1 MPAYS
6 MNIFKFGGTSIG
18 SADAIRRAVAIAS
31 QASSEPLVVV
41 VSAMAGM
48 TDLLLG
54 AAQAAARGDIEASVA
69 ATEKFS
75 RTHEDAIAEL
85 LPAQEQAEVRAYIA
99 KSVAELASICQSI
112 AVLKELSPRT
122 LDVVVARGERA
133 LARIFTAVLRSQLL
147 ATPPREVAYVDAT
160 EIIVV
165 EHSFG
170 TVHADYASCHQNASR
185 LVKPLLERG
194 AIVIVPGYIGRTK
207 DIDLVTL
214 GRGGS
219 DFSAAILANALSM
232 GEGGVGGNVS
242 VTLYKEVD
250 GLMTTDPR
258 LVSGARLVRELHYR
272 EAAELAYYGAK
283 ILHPRTMIPLVEK
296 RIPLTIK
303 NTFNPEASGTRIAGD
318 VFGGG
323 QPVKALSAAM
333 NQALVAI
340 EGKGM
345 MGVPGV
351 AGRTFAALAQAGI
364 SVSVISQGSSE
375 SSICFIVP
383 ESEEAGAVRAL
394 SETFAHEIRLGLID
408 GLRVERAVAVVAV
421 VGLGMRGVPGI
432 AARTFGALARANTN
446 IVAIA
451 QGSSELN
458 ISVVIRGADVKAA
471 LGALHD
477 EFQLEKSHA
486 LSVRSAREMSIAL
499 LGFGQIGRKLTE
511 QLLAQDTFLR
521 EERGVDWKC
530 VALADRSG
538 AIAMSEGFQTKDV
551 EAFLARKAG
560 GAPLVSGG
568 DIAKGGSVAATLDE
582 LRHKLWQMPFS
593 RAILVDTSAED
604 TAPILLE
611 AIRSGFHV
619 ALANKKPLTIP
630 QEAYD
635 ELVGEARRRGLAL
648 RYEAT
653 VGAGLPVLD
662 TLSKLR
668 EAGDS
673 VLTIL
678 GCLSGTLGVVM
689 NALQN
694 GEKLSEAVIRAH
706 AAGYTE
712 PDPRDDLSGVDVARK
727 ALILARTLGRRLN
740 LEDVEIEPL
749 LPFPKERGSVE
760 AFLAS
765 LPEYDA
771 MFSERVA
778 AAEKSSMVLRYVA
791 RIGEKQVRVGVE
803 AVPLQSSLGSLKGSD
818 NQVVVRTQRYDQN
831 PLVVTGPGA
840 GAEVTAAGVFNDIL
854 AIAQGREQR
863 EHRG

>member
-1 MPAYS
+1 

-18 SADAIRRAVAIAS
+18 SPDAIRRATTIARD
-31 QASSEPLVVV
+31 AATTATPLLIV

-54 AAQAAARGDIEASVA
+54 AANAAARGDLEAARASSA
-69 ATEKFS
+69 KFAS
-75 RTHEDAIAEL
+75 THEEAIAAL
-85 LPAQEQAEVRAYIA
+85 VPKTAQAEVRDYIEGA
-99 KSVAELASICQSI
+99 VAELDSICRSV

-122 LDVVVARGERA
+122 LDVTVARGERA
-133 LARIFTAVLRSQLL
+133 LARIFAAVLRSQLE
-147 ATPPREVAYVDAT
+147 TTREVVYVDAT
-160 EIIVV
+160 ELIVV

-170 TVHADYASCHQNASR
+170 TVHADYAACEANVAAR
-185 LVKPLLERG
+185 VRPLLDRG
-194 AIVIVPGYIGRTK
+194 AVVIVPGYIGRTRET
-207 DIDLVTL
+207 DLVTL

-219 DFSAAILANALSM
+219 DFSAAILANALAT
-232 GEGGVGGNVS
+232 GES
-242 VTLYKEVD
+242 SSAHVTLYKEVD

-258 LVSGARLVRELHYR
+258 LVPGARLVSELHYR

-283 ILHPRTMIPLVEK
+283 ILHPRTMIPLVAK

-303 NTFNPEASGTRIAGD
+303 NTFNPDAGGTRIAGD

-323 QPVKALSAAM
+323 PPVKALTAAM

-351 AGRTFAALAQAGI
+351 AGRTFAALAHAGI

-383 ESEEAGAVRAL
+383 ETEEASAVRAL
-394 SETFAHEIRLGLID
+394 TETFSHEIRLGLID

-432 AARTFGALARANTN
+432 AARTFGALARAGTN

-458 ISVVIRGADVKAA
+458 ISVVVRGADVKSSLA
-471 LGALHD
+471 ALHD
-477 EFQLEKSHA
+477 EFQLEKAHA
-486 LSVRSAREMSIAL
+486 LSVRSTRETSIAL
-499 LGFGQIGRKLTE
+499 LGFGQIGRKLME

-538 AIAMSEGFQTKDV
+538 VVASADGFDAARVKDLLAQKASGKALASTV
-551 EAFLARKAG
+551 EAAA
-560 GAPLVSGG
+560 
-568 DIAKGGSVAATLDE
+568 SVEMTLE
-582 LRHKLWQMPFS
+582 ALRRQLWQMPFS
-593 RAILVDTSAED
+593 RAVLVDTSAED

-611 AIRSGFHV
+611 ALRSGFHV
-619 ALANKKPLTIP
+619 ALANKKPLTVA
-630 QEAYD
+630 QERYE
-635 ELVGEARRRGLAL
+635 ELWEEARRRGLSL
-648 RYEAT
+648 RHEAT

-673 VLTIL
+673 VRTIL

-689 NALQN
+689 SALQK
-694 GEKLSEAVIRAH
+694 GELLSQAVIRAH

-727 ALILARTLGRRLN
+727 ALILARTIGRKLN

-749 LPFPKERGSVE
+749 LPFPKERDSV
-760 AFLAS
+760 ASFLAS
-765 LPEYDA
+765 LPSYDA
-771 MFSERVA
+771 AFGERVA
-778 AAEKSSMVLRYVA
+778 EAKKTGMVLRYVA

-803 AVPLQSSLGSLKGSD
+803 AVPLQSSLGSLDGSD
-818 NQVVVRTQRYDQN
+818 NQVVIRTQRYDAN
-831 PLVVTGPGA
+831 PLIVTGPGA

-854 AIAQGREQR
+854 AIALGRQA
-863 EHRG
+863 

>member
-1 MPAYS
+1 

-18 SADAIRRAVAIAS
+18 SPDAIRRAVGIAS
-31 QASSEPLVVV
+31 KRARAEDASRNPLVVV

-54 AAQAAARGDIEASVA
+54 AVNAAARGDAEAVSLA
-69 ATEKFS
+69 ARKFAD
-75 RTHEDAIAEL
+75 THEGAIAEL
-85 LPAQEQAEVRAYIA
+85 VPEGPSRAELRAYLQA
-99 KSVAELASICQSI
+99 SVTELENICRSV

-122 LDVVVARGERA
+122 LDVTVARGERA
-133 LARIFTAVLRSQLL
+133 LARIFTTVLSAELGG
-147 ATPPREVAYVDAT
+147 REVVYVDAT
-160 EIIVV
+160 ELIVV

-170 TVHADYASCHQNASR
+170 TVHADYAACEESAKKHI
-185 LVKPLLERG
+185 VPLLERG
-194 AIVIVPGYIGRTK
+194 AVVVVPGYIGRTR
-207 DIDLVTL
+207 DTDLVTL

-219 DFSAAILANALSM
+219 DFSAAILANALSASDV
-232 GEGGVGGNVS
+232 GEGHAA

-258 LVSGARLVRELHYR
+258 LVPAARLVAELHYR

-283 ILHPRTMIPLVEK
+283 ILHPRTMIPLIAK

-303 NTFNPEASGTRIAGD
+303 NTFNPDTSGTRIAGD
-318 VFGGG
+318 VFTSGS
-323 QPVKALSAAM
+323 PVKALTAAM
-333 NQALVAI
+333 NQALVAV
-340 EGKGM
+340 EGRGM

-351 AGRTFAALAQAGI
+351 AGRTFSALAQAGI

-383 ESEEAGAVRAL
+383 EAEEAAAVRAVT
-394 SETFAHEIRLGLID
+394 ETFAHEIRLGLID
-408 GLRVERAVAVVAV
+408 GLRVERGAAVIAV

-432 AARTFGALARANTN
+432 AARTFGALGRAGTN

-471 LGALHD
+471 LAALHD
-477 EFQLEKSHA
+477 EFQLEKASA
-486 LSVRSAREMSIAL
+486 LSIRSARETSIAL
-499 LGFGQIGRKLTE
+499 FGFGQIGRKLTE
-511 QLLAQDTFLR
+511 QLLSQDKFLK

-538 AIAMSEGFQTKDV
+538 VVASNEGFPHERIRAIL
-551 EAFLARKAG
+551 EAK
-560 GAPLVSGG
+560 
-568 DIAKGGSVAATLDE
+568 AKGAALDASSDAASGSVENTLE
-582 LRHKLWQMPFS
+582 SLRRQLWQMPFS
-593 RAILVDTSAED
+593 RGIFVDASAEQ

-611 AIRSGFHV
+611 ALRSGFHV

-630 QEAYD
+630 QSAFD
-635 ELVGEARRRGLAL
+635 EMFAEARRRGLSIK
-648 RYEAT
+648 YEAT

-662 TLSKLR
+662 TLSKLE
-668 EAGDS
+668 EAGDT
-673 VLTIL
+673 VLSIL

-689 NALQN
+689 NALQK
-694 GEKLSEAVIRAH
+694 GETLSSAVVRAH

-749 LPFPKERGSVE
+749 LPFPSERGPVSE
-760 AFLAS
+760 FLAS
-765 LPEYDA
+765 LTNHDA
-771 MFSERVA
+771 TFGDRVA
-778 AAEKSSMVLRYVA
+778 EAKKNGMVLRYVA

-803 AVPLQSSLGSLKGSD
+803 PVPLQSSLGSLAGSD
-818 NQVVVRTQRYDQN
+818 NQVVIRTHRYDQN

-840 GAEVTAAGVFNDIL
+840 GADVTAAGVFNDIL
-854 AIAQGREQR
+854 AIALGR
-863 EHRG
+863 EHRSAAQR